1 LSLAF
6 AGIVTPELKRRLQT
20 HGCLV
25 HEEPTHAVEALATMQ
40 RWLAAGAD
48 ASASPATP
56 QTVEALP
63 SGMLNEVEGL
73 AFLAAQGMPAM
84 PHRHVHDADSA
95 VAAWRTLGGQAVLKI
110 VSRDLLHKSD
120 VGGVRVG
127 LRSESEV
134 REAYAAIEAS
144 VAAKAPQARHEGL
157 LVARRLEPRI
167 ELMLGARW
175 DPSFGPLV
183 VLGLGGVAVELE
195 PRATVLTAPTTRE
208 RVQARLQS
216 LGVLHRLGA
225 WRGHAAIDAAPL
237 VDTVL
242 RFAAL
247 AAALGPRLRT
257 LEINPL
263 MVTVDGIA
271 AADAVVELD

>member
-1 LSLAF
+1 
-6 AGIVTPELKRRLQT
+6 
-20 HGCLV
+20 
-25 HEEPTHAVEALATMQ
+25 
-40 RWLAAGAD
+40 
-48 ASASPATP
+48 
-56 QTVEALP
+56 
-63 SGMLNEVEGL
+63 MLNEVEGL
-73 AFLAAQGMPAM
+73 AFLAAHGVPAM
-84 PHRHVHDADSA
+84 PHRHVQDADSA

-127 LRSESEV
+127 LRDEAEV
-134 REAYAAIEAS
+134 REACAAIEAS
-144 VAAKAPQARHEGL
+144 VAAKAPQARREGL
-157 LVARRLEPRI
+157 LVARRLQPRV

-195 PRATVLTAPTTRE
+195 PRTTVLTAPTTRE
-208 RVQARLQS
+208 RVHARLQS
-216 LGVLHRLGA
+216 LGVLRRLGA
-225 WRGHAAIDAAPL
+225 WRGHAAIDPAPL
-237 VDTVL
+237 IETVL

-247 AAALGPRLRT
+247 AATLGPRLCT

-263 MVTVDGIA
+263 MVTEDGIA

>member
-1 LSLAF
+1 MVFDNL
-6 AGIVTPELKRRLQT
+6 E
-20 HGCLV
+20 
-25 HEEPTHAVEALATMQ
+25 
-40 RWLAAGAD
+40 AGA
-48 ASASPATP
+48 TIGEIMEWFHLTHE
-56 QTVEALP
+56 Q
-63 SGMLNEVEGL
+63 
-73 AFLAAQGMPAM
+73 
-84 PHRHVHDADSA
+84 
-95 VAAWRTLGGQAVLKI
+95 VA
-110 VSRDLLHKSD
+110 
-120 VGGVRVG
+120 GVRVG
-127 LRSESEV
+127 LRDEAEV
-134 REAYAAIEAS
+134 REACAAIQAA
-144 VAAKAPQARHEGL
+144 VAAQAPQARREGL
-157 LVARRLEPRI
+157 LVARRLQPRV

-195 PRATVLTAPTTRE
+195 PRTTVLTAPTTRE

-216 LGVLHRLGA
+216 LGVLRRLGA

-263 MVTVDGIA
+263 MVCEDAIA

>member
-1 LSLAF
+1 
-6 AGIVTPELKRRLQT
+6 
-20 HGCLV
+20 
-25 HEEPTHAVEALATMQ
+25 M
-40 RWLAAGAD
+40 
-48 ASASPATP
+48 
-56 QTVEALP
+56 
-63 SGMLNEVEGL
+63 EGL
-73 AFLAAQGMPAM
+73 AFLAAHGVPAM
-84 PHRHVHDADSA
+84 PHRHVQDADSA

-127 LRSESEV
+127 LRDEAEV
-134 REAYAAIEAS
+134 REACESITAS
-144 VAAKAPQARHEGL
+144 VAAKAPQARREGL
-157 LVARRLEPRI
+157 LVARRLQPRV

-195 PRATVLTAPTTRE
+195 PRTTVLTAPTTRE

-216 LGVLHRLGA
+216 LGVLRRLAA

-237 VDTVL
+237 IDTVL

-263 MVTVDGIA
+263 MVTDDGIA